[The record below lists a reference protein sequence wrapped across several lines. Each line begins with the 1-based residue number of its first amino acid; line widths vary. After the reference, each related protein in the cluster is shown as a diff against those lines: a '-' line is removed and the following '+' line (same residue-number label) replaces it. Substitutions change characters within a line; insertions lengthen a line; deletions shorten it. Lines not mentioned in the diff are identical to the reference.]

1 MYLLSGNFG
10 SNYEDSCYVNL
21 VCSSSIEKL
30 NELKSCIEQNI
41 KLYFEI
47 LNSNEFPKQNE
58 IEIAEDNYYE
68 NESDENLKILDDLV
82 SEKFNWREEILK
94 PKIPENILEFLGYLE
109 DEDCCN
115 LYIKEIKEI

>member
-1 MYLLSGNFG
+1 MYILYGIFG

-30 NELKSCIEQNI
+30 NELKTSIEQNV

-58 IEIAEDNYYE
+58 LEIAENNYYE
-68 NESDENLKILDDLV
+68 NESDKNLKILDDLV

-94 PKIPENILEFLGYLE
+94 KQIPENVLEFLEYLE
-109 DEDCCN
+109 DEDCYN